1 LCFKTSSI
9 IPVPKKPNVSTLND
23 YRPVALTSAIMKIF
37 ERIVLC
43 HLKKATAHVLDP
55 FQFAYRANRCV
66 EDAVSLIIHYILDH
80 LESPNSYVRILF
92 VDYSSA
98 FNTIIPQK
106 LFTKLKDMSINPALC
121 NWILD
126 FLLERPQF
134 VKFNGSFSH
143 SLVLNTGAPQGCV
156 LSPILYSLFTND
168 CKPSS
173 DSVKMTKFADD
184 TTLVGLI
191 KNENEDEYRQEIY
204 GLTTWCDNNNQLLN
218 QQKTKEMIIDFRKN
232 QTSKNPVFINNTE
245 IEIVDSF
252 KLLGTTLSNNL
263 KWNLN
268 TNLIVKKCHQRL
280 YFLRELK
287 KFHLSKSILVSFY
300 RCVIESVLTFSI
312 TVWFNSL
319 TVDDKRKLNKIIS
332 TASRVI
338 GEPLPTLESIYRQRL
353 KKRSYK
359 IVEDPSH
366 PAHELFELLPSGRR
380 YRSIKTRTNRFKN
393 SLFPSAIRLLSESS

>member
-1 LCFKTSSI
+1 
-9 IPVPKKPNVSTLND
+9 
-23 YRPVALTSAIMKIF
+23 
-37 ERIVLC
+37 
-43 HLKKATAHVLDP
+43 
-55 FQFAYRANRCV
+55 
-66 EDAVSLIIHYILDH
+66 
-80 LESPNSYVRILF
+80 
-92 VDYSSA
+92 
-98 FNTIIPQK
+98 
-106 LFTKLKDMSINPALC
+106 MSINPALC

-338 GEPLPTLESIYRQRL
+338 GEQLPTLESIYRQRL